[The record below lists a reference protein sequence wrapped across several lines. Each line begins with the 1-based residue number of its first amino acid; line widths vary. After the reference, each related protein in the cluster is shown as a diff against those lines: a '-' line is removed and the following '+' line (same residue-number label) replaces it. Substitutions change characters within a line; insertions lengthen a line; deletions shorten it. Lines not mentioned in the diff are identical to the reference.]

1 MTAPSF
7 LSSCPPQQS
16 ALCQDP
22 DLRVQWVRRRAP
34 AANGPCW
41 ETGAGGRSFLTLGF
55 LICGRG
61 QRQLS
66 GRREDGTG
74 QRQQRAS
81 CSARRSAKAP
91 ALLPLKP
98 SAFSPRACGQQHP
111 ESPRGGNEVT
121 QGQAPGGNSGGN
133 SVASAAI
140 RITMQRRSLTG
151 GRRGPGTRRKRLAPK
166 AALSAALPEPLRTL
180 LRSCRSTHETPR
192 EPGPGGSLFFS
203 WFLSL
208 PVSITQ
214 FLPRLPVCRLYQPHC
229 FHQIG
234 NS

>member
-1 MTAPSF
+1 MTAP
-7 LSSCPPQQS
+7 LLPLQ
-16 ALCQDP
+16 L
-22 DLRVQWVRRRAP
+22 P
-34 AANGPCW
+34 AAAIRSVPGPRPSSSVGK
-41 ETGAGGRSFLTLGF
+41 EAGAGGKWPVLGD
-55 LICGRG
+55 RG
-61 QRQLS
+61 WWQELSDPWLSHLRKGQLS
-66 GRREDGTG
+66 GRREDGAG

-111 ESPRGGNEVT
+111 KSPRGGNEVT

-140 RITMQRRSLTG
+140 RITMQSRSPTS

-180 LRSCRSTHETPR
+180 LRS
-192 EPGPGGSLFFS
+192 
-203 WFLSL
+203 
-208 PVSITQ
+208 
-214 FLPRLPVCRLYQPHC
+214 
-229 FHQIG
+229 
-234 NS
+234 